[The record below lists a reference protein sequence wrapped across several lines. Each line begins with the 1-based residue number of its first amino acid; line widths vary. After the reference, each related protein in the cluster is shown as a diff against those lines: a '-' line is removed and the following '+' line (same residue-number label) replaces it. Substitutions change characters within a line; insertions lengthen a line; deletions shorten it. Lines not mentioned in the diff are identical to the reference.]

1 MWWLSSSPA
10 MRTRSSACSAA
21 LPWQLC
27 PTLTRPVPC
36 TGGSPR
42 TRALPSALPWLAAVP
57 LAMAAGI
64 VLWGVVQGGFFTAI
78 TTLAT
83 EQIPELRGVVV
94 ALLSASTYLGVSLYT
109 PLSALIYE
117 RAGYW
122 AVGLEAACGC
132 LLAAALLSRLPVESE
147 PAQL

>member
-1 MWWLSSSPA
+1 MAGLTVATYGVGLAIVTFNGHLIDRWGKRRSATGALLALGAVLS
-10 MRTRSSACSAA
+10 T
-21 LPWQLC
+21 
-27 PTLTRPVPC
+27 
-36 TGGSPR
+36 
-42 TRALPSALPWLAAVP
+42 LPWLASVP
-57 LAMAAGI
+57 LAMAIGI

-109 PLSALIYE
+109 PLSALVYD
-117 RAGYW
+117 RLGYW

-132 LLAAALLSRLPVESE
+132 LVAAALLSRLPATSE
-147 PAQL
+147 PARL